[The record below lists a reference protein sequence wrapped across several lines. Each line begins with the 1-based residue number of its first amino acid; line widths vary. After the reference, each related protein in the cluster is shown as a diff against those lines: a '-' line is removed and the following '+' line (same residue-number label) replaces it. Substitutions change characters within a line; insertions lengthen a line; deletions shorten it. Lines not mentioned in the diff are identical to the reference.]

1 MQEVQQRRTVNI
13 ALIGSGFIGK
23 EHAKAYSLAPVS
35 CPDIAATPVKKILC
49 DTVPDKVAERAKLW
63 GFEEYT
69 TDYKEILNRDDI
81 DIVDICTPAFTH
93 ADLCIEFIKAG
104 KFVFCEKPLVTT
116 MEDADR
122 LMAAVK
128 EYHGRTATGFNKRRW
143 PAVTYARQ
151 LVKEGVIGKVLV
163 YNGRYCQ
170 DVVSRKKVAWPGS
183 SWKKSGGMAD
193 CTSHIADMC
202 RYILDDQYD
211 EVVGRTYPMVPTLP
225 VRLPQEGEDPASI
238 PTYTSDSEDLALII
252 AKMKSGVTA
261 SLYQTWAYC
270 GAGEDIS
277 FEVHGTEGSMRW
289 SGANP
294 SVFQLAIQTGHG
306 NTGFK
311 NIIMSGRPE
320 DGHPYANCVPGHPG
334 FGVGVADNMA
344 FQAYEVINAYVNGT
358 PYNPS
363 FEDAYEILKVCDAVR
378 QSEQT
383 KQWVKI

>member
-1 MQEVQQRRTVNI
+1 MQEVVQRKTINV

-23 EHAKAYSLAPVS
+23 EHAKAYSMAPVS
-35 CPDIAATPVKKILC
+35 CPKIAATPVKKILC
-49 DTVPDKVAERAKLW
+49 DTVPDKVAERARLW

-69 TDYKEILNRDDI
+69 TDYHEVLAREDI

-93 ADLCIEFIKAG
+93 AEIAIEAIKAG

-122 LMAAVK
+122 LMEACKKYNA
-128 EYHGRTATGFNKRRW
+128 RTATGFNKRRW

-170 DVVSRKKVAWPGS
+170 DVVSRKHVAWPGS
-183 SWKKSGGMAD
+183 SWKRSGGMAD

-202 RYILDDQYD
+202 RFILDDQFD
-211 EVVGRTYPMVPTLP
+211 SVVGVTYPMVPTLP
-225 VRLPQEGEDPASI
+225 IRLPQEGEDPATI

-277 FEVHGTEGSMRW
+277 FEVHGTKGSMRW

-294 SVFQLAIQTGHG
+294 SIFQLAIQTDSG

-311 NIIMSGRPE
+311 NIIMSGRPL
-320 DGHPYANCVPGHPG
+320 DGHPYADCVPGHPG
-334 FGVGVADNMA
+334 FGVGVADNMS
-344 FQAYEVINAYVNGT
+344 FQAYEVINACVNGYA
-358 PYNPS
+358 YNPS
-363 FEDAYEILKVCDAVR
+363 FEDTYEILKVCDAVR
-378 QSEQT
+378 ESTKT
-383 KQWVKI
+383 KQWVTI